1 MKLGRTC
8 AAAALLGAAALPL
21 AAPISWADEAGTA
34 PVREQQAPEATRAE
48 QPKESTPAA
57 PVPEATRSEQP
68 KESTPAAPVPE
79 VSGDQVRQRPV
90 GAPETGGGPVESGFD
105 PAVLGGAAAAV
116 AVVGGGAALV
126 LRRRRAGAN

>member
-21 AAPISWADEAGTA
+21 VAPVSWADDAGAA
-34 PVREQQAPEATRAE
+34 PAPAQQRTEPPSTPGAQPAEPTQVAPEPTPGAR
-48 QPKESTPAA
+48 PAA
-57 PVPEATRSEQP
+57 QSPQEP
-68 KESTPAAPVPE
+68 
-79 VSGDQVRQRPV
+79 QVRQRPV

-116 AVVGGGAALV
+116 AIAGGGAAMV

>member
-21 AAPISWADEAGTA
+21 VAPVSWADDAGAA
-34 PVREQQAPEATRAE
+34 PAVAQQRTEPRPEPTPGARPAEPTQAVAQSTPGARPAE
-48 QPKESTPAA
+48 QSPQEP
-57 PVPEATRSEQP
+57 
-68 KESTPAAPVPE
+68 
-79 VSGDQVRQRPV
+79 QVRQRPV

-116 AVVGGGAALV
+116 AIAGGGVAMV

>member
-21 AAPISWADEAGTA
+21 AAPVSWADGPGTA
-34 PVREQQAPEATRAE
+34 PVREQQAPEAPRAE
-48 QPKESTPAA
+48 QPRESAPVEPRQETTPAA
-57 PVPEATRSEQP
+57 PVPR
-68 KESTPAAPVPE
+68 ESTPAVPKPAT
-79 VSGDQVRQRPV
+79 GDQVRQRPV

-116 AVVGGGAALV
+116 AVAGGGAALV
-126 LRRRRAGAN
+126 LRRRRASA

>member
-21 AAPISWADEAGTA
+21 VAPVSWADDPGAA
-34 PVREQQAPEATRAE
+34 PAVAQQRPESRPEPTSTPGARPAEPTQAVPQSTPGARPAE
-48 QPKESTPAA
+48 QSPQEP
-57 PVPEATRSEQP
+57 
-68 KESTPAAPVPE
+68 
-79 VSGDQVRQRPV
+79 QVRQRPV

-105 PAVLGGAAAAV
+105 AAVLGGAAAAV
-116 AVVGGGAALV
+116 AIAGGGVAMV

>member
-21 AAPISWADEAGTA
+21 AAPVSWADGPGTA
-34 PVREQQAPEATRAE
+34 PVREQQAPDAPRAE
-48 QPKESTPAA
+48 QPKESAPAV
-57 PVPEATRSEQP
+57 PVPEATQAVP
-68 KESTPAAPVPE
+68 KESTPAVPKPAT
-79 VSGDQVRQRPV
+79 GDQVRQRPV

-116 AVVGGGAALV
+116 AVAGGGVALV